1 MGNSKPKMLKP
12 ATDPEARENQLI
24 AMAYDLSEERLRNKT
39 ATGMEIAQ
47 WIKLGTSK
55 TRLELEKLKSENELL
70 RAKTAALE
78 SAKNQEE
85 AYLAAVEAMR
95 VYQGRDDE
103 NIF

>member
-1 MGNSKPKMLKP
+1 MGNTKGKKSKTPLS
-12 ATDPEARENQLI
+12 PEAWENKLI

-39 ATGMEIAQ
+39 ATGMEISQ

-78 SAKNQEE
+78 ASKNQEE
-85 AYLAAVEAMR
+85 AYKEAVEAMR

>member
-1 MGNSKPKMLKP
+1 MGNTKSRRTKP
-12 ATDPEARENQLI
+12 AMDPEARENQLI
-24 AMAYDLSEERLRNKT
+24 SMAYDLSEERLRNKT

>member
-1 MGNSKPKMLKP
+1 MGKAGTRRSKP
-12 ATDPEARENQLI
+12 AISPEARESQLI
-24 AMAYDLSEERLRNKT
+24 AMAYDLSEERLREKT

-55 TRLELEKLKSENELL
+55 TRLELEKLRNENELL

-85 AYLAAVEAMR
+85 AYREAIEAMK